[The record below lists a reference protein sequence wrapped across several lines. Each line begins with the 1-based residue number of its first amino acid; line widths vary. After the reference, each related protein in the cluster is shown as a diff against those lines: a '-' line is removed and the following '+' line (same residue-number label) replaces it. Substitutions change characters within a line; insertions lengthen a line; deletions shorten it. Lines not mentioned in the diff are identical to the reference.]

1 MDNRDALLQA
11 IIHAPDDDAPRLAYA
26 DAAERSGDRDRAEF
40 IRVQCTLDRSPPDS
54 AERTALASREK
65 DLLAQHG
72 WEWAEEFGKPP
83 GETYGRPK
91 VHEWVYRRGFI
102 ERVEMYLGGTSE
114 EILDVFRRA
123 PIRHVRDT
131 SQIDELGGLVGALPH
146 LECLT
151 GLEFWT
157 LYAFKNARVAEL
169 LASPHLRNLR
179 TLILHHDRNGN
190 VVQQS
195 VLVKAMASPYRS
207 NLEELGVNI
216 DDSWRGPSRAI
227 LAAMAASPYL
237 RRLRKL
243 NLSYAG
249 DTGNAPEM
257 DVKTARLMRD
267 SPNFVGLEE
276 LDLRGA
282 NFPLAVWDE
291 VLKWPW
297 LSNLKTLYLCGVG
310 VPDPAS
316 HTVSRLTAF
325 PTYPAAFEERVGRVD
340 WETEYITPVDG
351 DTCWHGLTWEKRP
364 GSATA

>member
-1 MDNRDALLQA
+1 VDNHDALLQA
-11 IIHAPDDDAPRLAYA
+11 IIDAPDDDAPRLAYA

-40 IRVQCTLDRSPPDS
+40 IRLQCTLDRLTPE
-54 AERTALASREK
+54 AGERTALASRET
-65 DLLAQHG
+65 DLLARHG
-72 WEWAEEFGKPP
+72 WEWAEEFAAPP
-83 GETYGRPK
+83 GDVYGQPK
-91 VHEWVYRRGFI
+91 LHEWVYRRGFI
-102 ERVEMYLGGTSE
+102 ERVDMYLGGSSE
-114 EILDVFRRA
+114 EILDVLRRA

-131 SQIDELGGLVGALPH
+131 SQLDELGGLVGALPH
-146 LECLT
+146 LERLT
-151 GLEFWT
+151 GLEFWN
-157 LYAFKNARVAEL
+157 LYAFENARVAEM

-179 TLILHHDRNGN
+179 TLILHHDRNGDLAEE
-190 VVQQS
+190 S
-195 VLVKAMASPYRS
+195 VLVEAMASPYRS

-216 DDSWRGPSRAI
+216 DDSWRGPSVAI
-227 LAAMAASPYL
+227 LEAMAASPHL

-249 DTGNAPEM
+249 DTGNSPSM
-257 DVKTARLMRD
+257 DVKTARVMRD

-282 NFPLAVWDE
+282 AFPLEVWDE

-297 LSNLKTLYLCGVG
+297 LSNLKTLFLSGVSVTGSPYL
-310 VPDPAS
+310 
-316 HTVSRLTAF
+316 SRLTTF
-325 PTYPAAFEERVGRVD
+325 PGYRAAFEERVGRVD